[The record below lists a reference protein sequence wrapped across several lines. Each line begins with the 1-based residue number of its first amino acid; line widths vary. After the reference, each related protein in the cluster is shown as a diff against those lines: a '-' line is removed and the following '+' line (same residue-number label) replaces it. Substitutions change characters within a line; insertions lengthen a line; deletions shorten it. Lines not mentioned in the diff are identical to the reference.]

1 MTAMKKVLNFDTISE
16 YNDFNNHE
24 TLHPLVSVI
33 DFSKAKER
41 TGNTMNFGI
50 YCIFLKE
57 VNCGDLKYG
66 RHYYDY
72 QKGTLVFI
80 APGQFIDVENKT
92 DFYQPM
98 GNALVF
104 HPDLIRGTSLA
115 GRMNDYTFF
124 NYNTNEALHLSE
136 KERHLVLDLFSKIND
151 ELQHSV
157 DKHSKKLIASSIELF
172 LNYCER
178 FYDRQFITREDVN
191 KGILERFENLL
202 RGYFSSDNPTEIGL
216 PSVAYC
222 ADELNLSANYFGDL
236 IRKETGKSAQEYIQ
250 TKIINVAKNKLVDSD
265 KTINEIAYE
274 LGFKYP
280 QHFSRMFKKTAGT
293 SPSEYRA
300 KNA

>member
-1 MTAMKKVLNFDTISE
+1 MKKVLNFDTISE

-115 GRMNDYTFF
+115 GRMNEYTFF

-236 IRKETGKSAQEYIQ
+236 IRKETGKSATEYIQ
-250 TKIINVAKNKLVDSD
+250 SKIIDVAKDELVESD

-293 SPSEYRA
+293 SPSEYRT